1 MKSRRPSLDWIRKV
15 LTDDETVAG
24 DLQAPLVPQMND
36 EARSP
41 APAKNEPGQ
50 ATPAPVLT
58 LVK

>member
-24 DLQAPLVPQMND
+24 DLQAPLVPQMDD
-36 EARSP
+36 EARAP
-41 APAKNEPGQ
+41 APANNNEGR
-50 ATPAPVLT
+50 ATPLPALN